1 MKRIGQVR
9 SGRSAHARHANSAG
23 TNPTT
28 PKRDVGGGCAEGGS
42 WDSWSPSKRRL
53 PVT

>member
-28 PKRDVGGGCAEGGS
+28 PKRDVAGGGAPKADLGQLIAVKTTPAR
-42 WDSWSPSKRRL
+42 D
-53 PVT
+53 